1 MASSNQNGTL
11 IIPDITGY
19 TEFLAQVELVHG
31 QHIIAELL
39 ELLIEGNQ
47 LQFELSEIE
56 GDAILFYKMGA
67 PLSLTEL
74 ESQVNRWFTDFHRRL
89 AQMRQNIFCK
99 CGACVHLGRLSLKF
113 VVHYGVIGNFPI
125 GGRNKLIGKDVVL
138 VHRLLKNS
146 LDLREYFL
154 LTEEAFQ
161 ASNELEPDNGA
172 EHPVEYLRLE
182 DQYPV
187 FGAVPTR
194 YMNLAPLL
202 EGIRKLPVEWNEIPK
217 GDSFLFGEVTF
228 SGSMERTVWALT
240 DMEATAQWTEGA
252 QRVIYDPTQPMGKG
266 HHHVCVINGQNIEQT
281 VDTIAQTGDKFVISF
296 RIKPPVPILKS
307 FYRTMRV
314 KKEGQNVRVE
324 FFMYYTRRP
333 LVGRLFDWFIAPQ
346 LQKDLLTSLGN
357 LQRLVVSA
365 QETEPPSSSVA

>member
-1 MASSNQNGTL
+1 MAFSTQNGTL

-19 TEFLAQVELVHG
+19 TEFLAQVDLVHG

-39 ELLIEGNQ
+39 ELLMEGNQ
-47 LQFELSEIE
+47 LQLELSEIE

-67 PLSLTEL
+67 PISLTEL
-74 ESQVNRWFTDFHRRL
+74 ESQVKRWFTDFHRKL
-89 AQMRQNIFCK
+89 ARMRQDIFCN
-99 CGACVHLGRLSLKF
+99 CGACANLGALSLKF
-113 VVHYGVIGNFPI
+113 VVHYGEIGNFPI

-138 VHRLLKNS
+138 AHRLLKNS

-161 ASNELEPDNGA
+161 ASHGLEPDKGT
-172 EHPVEYLRLE
+172 EHQEEYLPLE

-187 FGAVPTR
+187 FGAVSSR
-194 YMNLAPLL
+194 YLNLAPFL
-202 EGIRKLPVEWNEIPK
+202 ESLAKLPMELNEMPK
-217 GDSFLFGEVTF
+217 TDSYLFGEINF

-240 DMEATAQWTEGA
+240 DLDATAQWTEGV
-252 QRVIYDPTQPMGKG
+252 QRMIYDRTQPMGKG
-266 HHHVCVINGQNIEQT
+266 HHHICVINGKNNEVT

-296 RIKPPVPILKS
+296 RIKPPILILKNL
-307 FYRTMRV
+307 YRTMRV

-324 FFMYYTRRP
+324 FFMYYSRRP
-333 LVGRLFDWFIAPQ
+333 LVGRLFDWVIAPQ
-346 LQKDLLTSLGN
+346 LQRDMLASLDN

-365 QETEPPSSSVA
+365 QETKPTSSSVA